1 MIDFM
6 EGEIIATQATVVHV
20 GECFKGRTWGGR
32 GRSEGYRHIERRGAN
47 RQKYVESIG
56 AMSKPQVLRLRLSR

>member
-1 MIDFM
+1 MVGFM
-6 EGEIIATQATVVHV
+6 EGDDYSDAATVVHL

-32 GRSEGYRHIERRGAN
+32 GSSEGYRHIERRGAN